1 MSRIDAEHVGIAWTK
16 VIERRSSDPE
26 GAVTMART
34 LLESVCKHI
43 LDEAGESEHEAKPD
57 LNKLYKKTAGT
68 RALELDVC
76 RVAVQW

>member
-1 MSRIDAEHVGIAWTK
+1 
-16 VIERRSSDPE
+16 
-26 GAVTMART
+26 MART